1 MSSRDFAFDDALYNR
16 GVTTNYVNC
25 SWLRSFK
32 ASRSEKV
39 TRFKQQLTKQE
50 GENRNLLGMKEN
62 EIATL

>member
-1 MSSRDFAFDDALYNR
+1 MSSRDFAFDDVLYNR
-16 GVTTNYVNC
+16 GVTPNYVNC
-25 SWLRSFK
+25 SWLRPFK
-32 ASRSEKV
+32 ASRNEKV